1 MRTIITFS
9 IPVETGNELVKSGK
23 IGDVL
28 GGITE
33 DFAPE
38 AAYFYIDDA
47 GRRAGAFVVDLSDPL
62 DLPKHVE
69 ALFFGLNA
77 SVSTRP
83 AFGLEDMANL
93 GDAIG
98 PVVQKYG

>member
-28 GGITE
+28 GSVIE
-33 DFAPE
+33 DFKPE
-38 AAYFYIDDA
+38 AAYFYIDDS
-47 GRRAGAFVVDLSDPL
+47 GQRAGAFVVNIDDPL
-62 DLPKHVE
+62 GIPKFVE
-69 ALFFGLNA
+69 PLFLGFNA
-77 SVSTRP
+77 TVSTRP
-83 AFGLEDMANL
+83 AFGLEDVEHL
-93 GDAIG
+93 GDALG